1 MIPFLDLKRI
11 NKQYRKDL
19 IDSCTRVID
28 SGWYIQGSE
37 CDSFE
42 TNFAIYCGTKFAI
55 GVANGLDAL
64 KLILLAYIELGEM
77 TKGDEV
83 IVPANTYIASLL
95 AISDAGLTPVLVEP
109 SIDNY
114 LIDTN
119 KLTELITNK
128 TRAIMPVH
136 LYGQTCPMHEIQT
149 LAKFHNLKIIE
160 DSAQSH
166 GAYYNNVRCGNLG
179 DASGFSFYPGKNL
192 GALGD
197 AGAIT
202 TNDEKL
208 ADMIRVL
215 ANYGSREKYINLYK
229 GSNSR
234 LDEIQAALLNVKL
247 NYLDTEIQ
255 HRREIA
261 SLYLSNI
268 NNSKIVLPNKPIEG
282 NHVWHVFV
290 IRCKNRAHFHE
301 YLLENEI
308 QTLIHYPIPPH
319 KQNAYKEFNHLS
331 FTVTEKI
338 HQQVLS
344 LPISPIQSI
353 ESTQTIID
361 IINKY

>member
-1 MIPFLDLKRI
+1 
-11 NKQYRKDL
+11 
-19 IDSCTRVID
+19 
-28 SGWYIQGSE
+28 
-37 CDSFE
+37 
-42 TNFAIYCGTKFAI
+42 
-55 GVANGLDAL
+55 
-64 KLILLAYIELGEM
+64 
-77 TKGDEV
+77 
-83 IVPANTYIASLL
+83 
-95 AISDAGLTPVLVEP
+95 
-109 SIDNY
+109 
-114 LIDTN
+114 
-119 KLTELITNK
+119 
-128 TRAIMPVH
+128 MPVH

-149 LAKFHNLKIIE
+149 LAKFYNLKIIE